1 MIISGKVN
9 YRPEM
14 NSKNKRILFIDFLV
28 KG

>member
-14 NSKNKRILFIDFLV
+14 NSKNKKTLFIEFLV